1 MKTPKKNFSNLF
13 LLKTFIILVGALIV
27 ISLIG
32 KGLALFSN
40 RSFDDSSFTLLVKA
54 SNGTRII
61 YLDREFK
68 SINIFSV
75 PDMLVDEAST
85 LKNSLNFMVPIDGV
99 VTIKNSDNEKNLFSA
114 GYLLR
119 LMMDRDVRLSG
130 LNNFD
135 LLQIYFFA
143 KSVRRSDI
151 ISTSIKKELFETEE
165 GSDVLFDSIKN
176 EEIINER
183 KDIEIY
189 NATEIDG
196 FGGKVAQ
203 MLKNEGFN
211 VILTKSKEKSS
222 ASKILFKGDKSKT
235 SERLEKIFSIV
246 AQQKN
251 GNSIADITL
260 IIGDD
265 IGRKIEN

>member
-1 MKTPKKNFSNLF
+1 MKAPKNNFSNLF
-13 LLKTFIILVGALIV
+13 LLKIFILLVGALIL
-27 ISLIG
+27 ISLVG
-32 KGLALFSN
+32 KGMTLFLN
-40 RSFDDSSFTLLVKA
+40 RSFNESSFTLLVKA

-75 PDMLVDEAST
+75 PDMQADDNST
-85 LKNSLNFMVPIDGV
+85 LKNSLNFMIPIDGII
-99 VTIKNSDNEKNLFSA
+99 TIKNSDSEENLFSA

-135 LLQIYFFA
+135 LVQIYFFA
-143 KSVRRSDI
+143 KSVRYSDI
-151 ISTSIKKELFETEE
+151 IFTTIKKQVFENGE
-165 GSDVLFDSIKN
+165 GSDLRFDSIKN
-176 EEIINER
+176 ENIINEK

-203 MLKNEGFN
+203 MLKNGGFN
-211 VILTKSKEKSS
+211 VILTKSKERSS
-222 ASKILFKGDKSKT
+222 TSKILFKGDKSKT
-235 SERLEKIFSIV
+235 LERLEKIFSIV
-246 AQQKN
+246 AQKEN

-265 IGRKIEN
+265 IGHKIGN

>member
-1 MKTPKKNFSNLF
+1 MKAPKKNFSNLF
-13 LLKTFIILVGALIV
+13 LLKIFILLVGVLIL

-32 KGLALFSN
+32 RGITLFSN
-40 RSFDDSSFTLLVKA
+40 RSFDESSFTLLVKTSDSA
-54 SNGTRII
+54 RII

-75 PDMLVDEAST
+75 PDMQVDDNSI
-85 LKNSLNFMVPIDGV
+85 LKNSLNFMIPIDGII
-99 VTIKNSDNEKNLFSA
+99 TIKNSDPKEDLFSA
-114 GYLLR
+114 RYLLR
-119 LMMDRDVRLSG
+119 LVMDRNVRLSG

-143 KSVRRSDI
+143 KSVRHSDI
-151 ISTSIKKELFETEE
+151 ISTTLKKQVFENGEE
-165 GSDVLFDSIKN
+165 SDLLFDGIKN
-176 EEIINER
+176 ETIINEK

-196 FGGKVAQ
+196 FGGRIAQ

-211 VILTKSKEKSS
+211 VILTKSKEKSGTS
-222 ASKILFKGDKSKT
+222 RILFKGDKSKT
-235 SERLEKIFSIV
+235 SERLEEIFSIV
-246 AQQKN
+246 AQQEN

-260 IIGDD
+260 IVGDD
-265 IGRKIEN
+265 IGHKIEN

>member
-1 MKTPKKNFSNLF
+1 MISSKKTFSNLL
-13 LLKTFIILVGALIV
+13 LLKIFILFVGILVLA
-27 ISLIG
+27 SLIS
-32 KGLALFSN
+32 KGVALFVN
-40 RSFDDSSFTLLVKA
+40 RSFDESSFTLLVK
-54 SNGTRII
+54 SSDGTRII
-61 YLDREFK
+61 YFDREFK

-75 PDMLVDEAST
+75 PDSQVDDDST
-85 LKNSLNFMVPIDGV
+85 LKNSLNFMIPIDGT
-99 VTIKNSDNEKNLFSA
+99 VTIKNSDSEENLFSA

-135 LLQIYFFA
+135 LIQIYFFA
-143 KSVRRSDI
+143 KSVRHSDI
-151 ISTSIKKELFETEE
+151 ISTTIEKQVFENGEE
-165 GSDVLFDSIKN
+165 SDLLFDSIKN
-176 EEIINER
+176 EVIINEK

-211 VILTKSKEKSS
+211 VIITKSREKSS
-222 ASKILFKGDKSKT
+222 TSKILFKGDKSKT
-235 SERLEKIFSIV
+235 SERLEKLFSIV
-246 AQQKN
+246 AQQEN

-265 IGRKIEN
+265 IGHKIGN